1 MIEENMNF
9 QELYIRLDALCK
21 DCFNSQEGVSE
32 YIRQME
38 KDMFEGE
45 RIVLDWENIY
55 RELKHIRWK
64 RNQLAHEVGALNS
77 NIIEEDEILFVSN
90 FYNKIINTEDPLS
103 ELRKHRQSKNQAAT
117 TKVKVSNSANT
128 QLIITKKE
136 PNVLSKLANKIK
148 NFFK

>member
-45 RIVLDWENIY
+45 RIVLNWENIY
-55 RELKHIRWK
+55 RKLKHIRWK

-103 ELRKHRQSKNQAAT
+103 ELRKHRQNKKLFQIALRL
-117 TKVKVSNSANT
+117 SAIS
-128 QLIITKKE
+128 LSRIRSSYE
-136 PNVLSKLANKIK
+136 P
-148 NFFK
+148 